1 VTCAT
6 CHLPRVETRVDGKR
20 RVAVDHHNSLTLRP
34 PDRMARRVCMGC
46 HGLPMALSSLLD
58 ERLVENNFR
67 GRPARTAEAIA
78 MVRALAQGPGGTNG
92 GMR

>member
-1 VTCAT
+1 
-6 CHLPRVETRVDGKR
+6 
-20 RVAVDHHNSLTLRP
+20 
-34 PDRMARRVCMGC
+34 
-46 HGLPMALSSLLD
+46 MALSSLLD